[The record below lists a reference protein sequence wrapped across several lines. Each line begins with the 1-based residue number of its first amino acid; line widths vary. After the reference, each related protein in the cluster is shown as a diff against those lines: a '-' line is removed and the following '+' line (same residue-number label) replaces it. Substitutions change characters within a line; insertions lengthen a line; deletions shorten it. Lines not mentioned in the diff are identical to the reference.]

1 MTATASGVC
10 GSHSYCRVV
19 CICRLACPEWR
30 EGAVEPI
37 IAMGFVRSKRS
48 VAVVDVY
55 GELDVCQRKLRH
67 NLKKFGYIYEGVAQ
81 HGNQTLLNKVYT
93 ELYITEGV
101 GGSVNDE
108 HENLLEPQETTT
120 VKEAPSEMTDVL
132 KSAVD
137 KALQS
142 ENGHLDLFLRFLL
155 GLSQT
160 SNQSLLK
167 STLTTVRTCS
177 PRNEEIIEHIKE
189 KISQN
194 PSAERCIN
202 LFHCLG
208 ELNDQSLLEEIQN
221 YLSSGNLSETKLS
234 PSQWSALVYVLLT
247 SQEELEEFDLRNY
260 SRSEEGLLRLLPVIK
275 ESRVALLKEC
285 NLTEKSCELLGDVL
299 SDSCLKELDLSDND
313 LHDTGV
319 ELLSAGLASPT
330 CELEKLRLLFCGI
343 TETGCDFLAK
353 ALRSNPTHLKELD
366 LSYNHLGKRGMELLS
381 CVQKEIE
388 HLTVRLGGN
397 AECYLKSALK
407 KYVYGELDV
416 CQRKLR
422 HNLKKF
428 GYIYEGVAQ
437 HGNQTLLNKVYTEL
451 YITEGV
457 GGSVNDEHEPLL
469 GEDRFIRTVLT
480 KGISGIGKTI
490 SVHKFNLEW
499 AEGRVNQD
507 IQLLINLPFRELN
520 LMKERSYTLTQLL
533 HHFLQEAK
541 ESAISDFGKYK
552 LVLIFDGL
560 DECRLPLDFD
570 HNEPCCSVSE
580 PASVDVLLTN
590 LIKGNLLPSAHIW
603 ITSRP
608 AAANRIP
615 ADLVDRVTEIR
626 GFNNPQKE
634 EYFRKKILIKTWL
647 IK

>member
-1 MTATASGVC
+1 
-10 GSHSYCRVV
+10 
-19 CICRLACPEWR
+19 I
-30 EGAVEPI
+30 
-37 IAMGFVRSKRS
+37 
-48 VAVVDVY
+48 Y
-55 GELDVCQRKLRH
+55 GELAVCQRKLRH

-101 GGSVNDE
+101 GGSVNNE
-108 HENLLEPQETTT
+108 HEWTRLCR
-120 VKEAPSEMTDVL
+120 VRTDT
-132 KSAVD
+132 
-137 KALQS
+137 
-142 ENGHLDLFLRFLL
+142 LDLFLRFLL

-167 STLTTVRTCS
+167 STLTTMGTCT
-177 PRNEEIIEHIKE
+177 PRNEEITEYIKE

-221 YLSSGNLSETKLS
+221 YQSSGNLSETKLS
-234 PSQWSALVYVLLT
+234 PSQWSALIFLLLT
-247 SQEELEEFDLRNY
+247 SQEELEEFDVREY

-330 CELEKLRLLFCGI
+330 CELEKLRLPFCGI
-343 TETGCDFLAK
+343 TEIGCGFLAE

-366 LSYNHLGKRGMELLS
+366 LSYNHPGQQGMELLS
-381 CVQKEIE
+381 SVQKEIE
-388 HLTVRLGGN
+388 HLTVRLNGN

-457 GGSVNDEHEPLL
+457 GGSVNDEHEEELEEFDLRNYSRSEEGLL
-469 GEDRFIRTVLT
+469 RLLPVIKESRVALLKECNLT
-480 KGISGIGKTI
+480 EKMLRSC
-490 SVHKFNLEW
+490 LEH
-499 AEGRVNQD
+499 ALQQFLSERVGPE
-507 IQLLINLPFRELN
+507 LPFCGITE
-520 LMKERSYTLTQLL
+520 TGCG
-533 HHFLQEAK
+533 FLAEA
-541 ESAISDFGKYK
+541 
-552 LVLIFDGL
+552 L
-560 DECRLPLDFD
+560 
-570 HNEPCCSVSE
+570 
-580 PASVDVLLTN
+580 
-590 LIKGNLLPSAHIW
+590 
-603 ITSRP
+603 
-608 AAANRIP
+608 RI
-615 ADLVDRVTEIR
+615 
-626 GFNNPQKE
+626 
-634 EYFRKKILIKTWL
+634 
-647 IK
+647 